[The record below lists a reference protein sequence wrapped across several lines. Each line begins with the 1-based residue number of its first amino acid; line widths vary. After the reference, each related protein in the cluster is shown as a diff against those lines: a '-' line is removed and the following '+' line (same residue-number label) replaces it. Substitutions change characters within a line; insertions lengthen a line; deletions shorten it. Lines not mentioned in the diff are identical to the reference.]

1 MPKKELQM
9 NSLTRR
15 IEKLEA
21 HVPKP
26 LQFRGTLY
34 ISPGENREQ
43 QLADFETEH
52 GRPFDPKRDILVE
65 YVESDGNGRP
75 KDREVGRDK

>member
-1 MPKKELQM
+1 M
-9 NSLTRR
+9 NSVTRR

-26 LQFRGTLY
+26 AQFRGILY
-34 ISPGENREQ
+34 IHPGENREQ
-43 QLADFETEH
+43 QLADFETKY
-52 GRPFDPKRDILVE
+52 GRPFDPKRDIPVE

-75 KDREVGRDK
+75 KNREVWCGE